1 VDDATQRV
9 LGEAVDVLRTV
20 GASIV
25 DLQFP
30 DVKQTVTDWVSNC
43 AVEAAVAHEAT
54 YPARKGEYGP
64 VLASDIERGRALSGL
79 DYQKILLRR
88 LELRGR
94 IAFLFETVDLLLIP
108 VHPFPPLTLAMIRTL
123 GEQPG
128 LIAGLQEYTCAF
140 DMTGHPTITLPGGF
154 FRNRIADRVPACGR
168 QSRRSHAGA
177 RWRGIPEG
185 HILAS
190 PSSFSHVMEPALSVQ
205 SASPNPRIFY
215 GWFVVAAAFAV
226 TFVGFGCAYTF
237 SAFVESLQRDFGA
250 SRGSVSLVFSLA
262 GFLYFGL
269 GIVSGPLA
277 DRFGSRRLAVA
288 GMILTGLGL
297 AAASAARSLP
307 EVYAAYGLGV
317 GLGVGCAYVPAIG
330 AVQRWFV
337 RRRGFASGLAVS
349 GIGVGTLVMPP
360 LASFFIKTL
369 GWRGAYFAL
378 GVLAT
383 VLGGGLALLIENDPR
398 GRGLGPDGDPPQS
411 SAQAAG
417 PQGASVS
424 DAIRSRRFIRL
435 YAACLICSFGVF
447 VPFVH
452 LVPYAGDHGVAP
464 ASAVLLLGVIGIGST
479 AGRFFLGGLADR
491 IGRQL
496 SLLLMFAGMAFAL
509 AVWAVSADL
518 WSLAAFAFVYGV
530 FYGGWVAILPAV
542 VMDHFGGRNVSGIIG
557 ILYTSVAFGTLIGPS
572 AAGFA
577 FDLSH
582 SYTLPILASAGAN
595 ILAAIIVATSEATAP
610 ASKTAGPA

>member
-1 VDDATQRV
+1 M
-9 LGEAVDVLRTV
+9 
-20 GASIV
+20 S
-25 DLQFP
+25 
-30 DVKQTVTDWVSNC
+30 S
-43 AVEAAVAHEAT
+43 EAA
-54 YPARKGEYGP
+54 
-64 VLASDIERGRALSGL
+64 
-79 DYQKILLRR
+79 
-88 LELRGR
+88 
-94 IAFLFETVDLLLIP
+94 
-108 VHPFPPLTLAMIRTL
+108 
-123 GEQPG
+123 
-128 LIAGLQEYTCAF
+128 
-140 DMTGHPTITLPGGF
+140 LP
-154 FRNRIADRVPACGR
+154 
-168 QSRRSHAGA
+168 H
-177 RWRGIPEG
+177 
-185 HILAS
+185 
-190 PSSFSHVMEPALSVQ
+190 
-205 SASPNPRIFY
+205 PRIFY
-215 GWFVVAAAFAV
+215 GWFVVSAAFAV

-237 SAFVESLQRDFGA
+237 SAFVEPLQRDFGA

-277 DRFGSRRLAVA
+277 DRFGSRRLAVS

-360 LASFFIKTL
+360 LASLFIETL
-369 GWRGAYFAL
+369 GWRGAYLAL
-378 GVLAT
+378 GALAAA
-383 VLGGGLALLIENDPR
+383 VGGGLALLIENDPR
-398 GRGLGPDGDPPQS
+398 DRGLGPDGDPPRSGTQ
-411 SAQAAG
+411 QAR
-417 PQGASVS
+417 QGASVS
-424 DAIRSRRFIRL
+424 EAIRSRRFISL

-464 ASAVLLLGVIGIGST
+464 SSAVLLLGVIGVGST

-491 IGRQL
+491 MGRQR
-496 SLLLMFAGMAFAL
+496 SLLLMFVGMALAL
-509 AVWAVSADL
+509 AVWAISAEF
-518 WSLAAFAFVYGV
+518 WSLAAFALVFGV
-530 FYGGWVAILPAV
+530 FYGGWVAVLPAV
-542 VMDHFGGRNVSGIIG
+542 VMDLFGGRNVSGIIG

-577 FDLSH
+577 FDLNH

-595 ILAAIIVATSEATAP
+595 IVAAAIVAATSKGAAANKQGGQDGCNVPRSTA
-610 ASKTAGPA
+610 AGRQFIPH